1 MSDCPLGW
9 HVNYNILK
17 SGAHYLGSSL
27 KYIKRLRMCG
37 NFYNLRT
44 QRQNEYACSATRA
57 IKAFRATIFFS
68 KNELTRLF
76 PPKQQTFFSGG
87 WGGGVGWGLSS
98 EEAMTR
104 RTKMTTGARNHVK
117 GCSTSVT
124 KFTPVTK
131 KSFFFGWDIWQMWY
145 EKLSWKLQP
154 YLFWFGLVPAKWKQ
168 ATEILKCRHFASI
181 VLLWKYC

>member
-17 SGAHYLGSSL
+17 SEAHYLGSSL

-37 NFYNLRT
+37 NFYNLRS

-57 IKAFRATIFFS
+57 IKAFRATIFLQQKWADAAFS
-68 KNELTRLF
+68 TETTNVFLR
-76 PPKQQTFFSGG
+76 GV
-87 WGGGVGWGLSS
+87 GGGGGGWGLSS

-131 KSFFFGWDIWQMWY
+131 NRFSLGEIYDKCGTRNFPENCNLICFD
-145 EKLSWKLQP
+145 LA
-154 YLFWFGLVPAKWKQ
+154 LFPRNENKQ
-168 ATEILKCRHFASI
+168 LKF
-181 VLLWKYC
+181 